1 MPPGLPKIVR
11 DNLAKARSAAIAAVE
26 VYNRPGGRFRTA
38 HYIILM
44 IIAWTS
50 LFHAIFFRR
59 GVRPWYRKRGMKKAV
74 RYEYVDG
81 DHKHW
86 DLSECLKQ
94 YFQDQNPSERANLQ
108 FLLGLRNKIEHRHL
122 PELDPV
128 LYGECQGA
136 LMNFEEMLVAEFGS
150 GFALTDSLAVS
161 LQFSCAMPDERA
173 AAIRGLAS
181 SKARGV
187 LEYIEKFRGGLPA
200 DILSSTKYSFSVFLI
215 PKIANRQSA
224 ADIAVE
230 FVPYDS
236 TKSEEMEQLK
246 KVVALL
252 REKQVPVAN
261 MDLMKPGEVKE
272 QVKKHIPFEFNI
284 NTHTCAWKYYKIRPD
299 GRSKDPE
306 KTKSDYC
313 IYDRVHKDYLYT
325 QAWVEFLV
333 MKLSDSRTYK
343 EVTGQ
348 KQPSSHPR
356 GTSV

>member
-11 DNLAKARSAAIAAVE
+11 DNLAKARSAAVAAVE
-26 VYNRPGGRFRTA
+26 VYNRPGDHFRTA

-50 LFHAIFFRR
+50 LFHAIFFGR
-59 GVRPWYRKRGMKKAV
+59 GIQPWYRKRGMRKAI

-81 DHKHW
+81 EHKHW

-94 YFQDQNPSERANLQ
+94 YFHDQNPPERANLQ

-122 PELDPV
+122 PEFDPV

-136 LMNFEEMLVAEFGS
+136 LMNFEGMLVTKFGS
-150 GFALTDSLAVS
+150 RFALTDSLAVS

-215 PKIANRQSA
+215 PKIANRQSG

-236 TKSEEMEQLK
+236 SRPEEMEQLK
-246 KVVALL
+246 RVVALL
-252 REKQVPVAN
+252 REKQIPVAN
-261 MDLMKPGEVKE
+261 VNLMRPGEVVE
-272 QVKKHIPFEFNI
+272 QVKKLLSFLFNM
-284 NTHTCAWKYYKIRPD
+284 NAHTCAWKYYKVRPD
-299 GRSKDPE
+299 GRSKNPE

-313 IYDRVHKDYLYT
+313 IYDRAHNDYLYT
-325 QAWVEFLV
+325 PAWVELLI
-333 MKLSDSRTYK
+333 KNLSDPRTYE

-348 KQPSSHPR
+348 KEPSSHS
-356 GTSV
+356 GEKSI